1 MLRYLLFLLYIYLLI
16 IYLSRNKNIQIK
28 NIDIENII
36 WVIYIIIILLA
47 LLSNY
52 YEKNSIVN
60 NNYQDGIDSKNI
72 NIFIFI
78 VLVIIYLYFLN
89 NSYNQYRNNPSDI
102 NYTNLMAN
110 VFNVIGGFIFLYVA
124 INANVDSNIDI

>member
-1 MLRYLLFLLYIYLLI
+1 M
-16 IYLSRNKNIQIK
+16 NKSIQIK

-89 NSYNQYRNNPSDI
+89 NSYNKYRNNPSDI

-110 VFNVIGGFIFLYVA
+110 IFNVIGGFIFLYVA

>member
-1 MLRYLLFLLYIYLLI
+1 M
-16 IYLSRNKNIQIK
+16 NKSMQIK

-47 LLSNY
+47 ILSNY

-60 NNYQDGIDSKNI
+60 NSYKDGIDSKNI

-78 VLVIIYLYFLN
+78 VLVVIYIYFLN
-89 NSYNQYRNNPSDI
+89 NSYNQYRDNPSDL
-102 NYTNLMAN
+102 NYTNLIAN
-110 VFNVIGGFIFLYVA
+110 IFNVVGGVIFLYVA
-124 INANVDSNIDI
+124 INASVDSNIDI

>member
-1 MLRYLLFLLYIYLLI
+1 M
-16 IYLSRNKNIQIK
+16 NKSMQIK
-28 NIDIENII
+28 SIDIENII

-47 LLSNY
+47 ILSNY

-60 NNYQDGIDSKNI
+60 NSYKDGMDSKNI

-89 NSYNQYRNNPSDI
+89 NSYNQYKSNPTDI
-102 NYTNLMAN
+102 NYTNLIAN
-110 VFNVIGGFIFLYVA
+110 IFNVIGGFIFLYVA
-124 INANVDSNIDI
+124 INDNVDSNIDI

>member
-1 MLRYLLFLLYIYLLI
+1 M
-16 IYLSRNKNIQIK
+16 NKNTQIK

-52 YEKNSIVN
+52 FEKNSIIN
-60 NNYQDGIDSKNI
+60 NSYKDEIYSNNI
-72 NIFIFI
+72 NTFIFI

-89 NSYNQYRNNPSDI
+89 ISYNQYSDNPTDI
-102 NYTNLMAN
+102 NYTNFIAN
-110 VFNVIGGFIFLYVA
+110 LFNVIGGFIFLYVA
-124 INANVDSNIDI
+124 INSNVDI

>member
-1 MLRYLLFLLYIYLLI
+1 M
-16 IYLSRNKNIQIK
+16 NKSMQIK

-47 LLSNY
+47 ILSNY

-60 NNYQDGIDSKNI
+60 NSYKDGIDSKNI

-78 VLVIIYLYFLN
+78 VLVVIYIYFLN

-102 NYTNLMAN
+102 NYTNLVGN
-110 VFNVIGGFIFLYVA
+110 IINVIGGFIFLYVA
-124 INANVDSNIDI
+124 INASVDSNIDI